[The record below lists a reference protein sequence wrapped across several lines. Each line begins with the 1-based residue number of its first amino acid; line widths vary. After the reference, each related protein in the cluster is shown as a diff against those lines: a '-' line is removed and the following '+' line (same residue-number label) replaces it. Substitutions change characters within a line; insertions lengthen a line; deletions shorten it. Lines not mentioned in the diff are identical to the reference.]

1 MNFGEKVRELR
12 KAQNISQTAL
22 ADMLHV
28 SRRTI
33 CGWELE
39 DRFPKERHIVHSHV
53 SRRTIC
59 GWELEDRYPKE
70 RHIVH
75 SLAEILDCPVDYL
88 LTDKPGIVSD
98 AYEKFGNNQS
108 LISRNILLDVDAY
121 FTSSYISQEEKDT
134 LMFAIHESYIEAR
147 KANSDTWKQ
156 RKMKYPESI
165 T

>member
-39 DRFPKERHIVHSHV
+39 DRFPKERHIVHS
-53 SRRTIC
+53 
-59 GWELEDRYPKE
+59 
-70 RHIVH
+70 
-75 SLAEILDCPVDYL
+75 LAEILDCPVDYL

-98 AYEKFGNNQS
+98 AYEKFGNNRL